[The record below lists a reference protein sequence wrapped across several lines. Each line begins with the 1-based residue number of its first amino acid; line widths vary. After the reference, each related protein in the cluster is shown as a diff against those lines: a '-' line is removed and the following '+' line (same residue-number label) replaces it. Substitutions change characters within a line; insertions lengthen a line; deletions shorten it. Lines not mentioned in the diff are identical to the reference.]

1 MLGKVLHSH
10 RCPHLQIKDLRAV
23 GGRISTSCNVLVVST
38 AIICSYEAV
47 RLPGIQSLVVG
58 FIAGNWAAMWLIW
71 IGLMA
76 SINLQSRKF
85 LQRAQQYVA
94 RMSGR
99 RQRILLEKELK
110 SCRELRVFMN
120 SAFYYDKQHVLT
132 TIGFIMNYMATMTL
146 TFKTPNAEYSVLYFK
161 Q

>member
-1 MLGKVLHSH
+1 M
-10 RCPHLQIKDLRAV
+10 DLRRV

-71 IGLMA
+71 ASLMA
-76 SINLQSRKF
+76 SINFESVKF

-94 RMSGR
+94 RMSGGR
-99 RQRILLEKELK
+99 ERIVLQKELK
-110 SCRELRVFMN
+110 SCRELRVYMN
-120 SAFYYDKQHVLT
+120 SVFYYDKEHVLT
-132 TIGFIMNYMATMTL
+132 TIGFIMNYMASMTL
-146 TFKTPNAEYSVLYFK
+146 TF
-161 Q
+161 